1 MCIEHFPNSICYI
14 YMYIF
19 FLNIIWLKKKCGMV
33 AVWSGS
39 SRARK
44 FQMWANWGKFGLNV
58 VSFNQIFYHLALP
71 LGQQLH
77 VPWTITLLKLT
88 LIFPLLYFQFLCVRS
103 EFKKLKR
110 PSVAKAC
117 RLTVQ
122 KTLYICMIIACG
134 SRGVYY
140 SVQVN
145 LNFFLSWNILNSL
158 SCHPF

>member
-1 MCIEHFPNSICYI
+1 
-14 YMYIF
+14 
-19 FLNIIWLKKKCGMV
+19 MV

-44 FQMWANWGKFGLNV
+44 FQMWANWGKFGDRLNV
-58 VSFNQIFYHLALP
+58 VSFNQIFYHSALP

-110 PSVAKAC
+110 PSIAKAC

-145 LNFFLSWNILNSL
+145 LDFFLSWNILNSL